1 DPGLNGRKMQLRT
14 QGKCFATLP
23 NRFDYFGPDGPIA
36 VIATRLASP
45 LSTFRRALLS
55 FYPDRW
61 LVAGLLGLT
70 CLGTL
75 LGLLQVW
82 PLAWLFDGVL
92 AQRHLSWC
100 PAAWSGPSCETGL
113 VQFVFLA
120 LLTSLLRV
128 ASAPCALRRNL
139 LNTRIG
145 NG

>member
-1 DPGLNGRKMQLRT
+1 HSPIDVSRPATSRAKADVGPKTAAFAILSCDPGLNGRKMQLRT

-45 LSTFRRALLS
+45 LSTFRRALLY

-82 PLAWLFDGVL
+82 PLAWLVDGVL
-92 AQRHLSWC
+92 AQRQLSWW
-100 PAAWSGPSCETGL
+100 P
-113 VQFVFLA
+113 
-120 LLTSLLRV
+120 
-128 ASAPCALRRNL
+128 
-139 LNTRIG
+139 
-145 NG
+145 